1 MRDTLRGLKERN
13 IPVIIMSDANT
24 LYIEAILKV
33 FLKLGIN
40 KLNTK
45 DIIKVNGV
53 RDCVS
58 DIITNPNYYDDKGR
72 VRIHRRVLAT
82 DLQHECIHPC
92 NVNICKGKELDDMM
106 QRYKP
111 KKMAYTGDGKND
123 FCPATRLKES
133 DVFFMR
139 DGRGLESY
147 LVSEPQQTNKLI
159 AKKIHWVEP
168 NTVLENILDFFD
180 K

>member
-1 MRDTLRGLKERN
+1 
-13 IPVIIMSDANT
+13 
-24 LYIEAILKV
+24 
-33 FLKLGIN
+33 
-40 KLNTK
+40 
-45 DIIKVNGV
+45 
-53 RDCVS
+53 VS

-82 DLQHECIHPC
+82 DPQHECIHPC

-111 KKMAYTGDGKND
+111 KKMAYIGDGKND

-159 AKKIHWVEP
+159 SKKIHWVEP

-180 K
+180 E